1 MPVFDH
7 MITKG
12 TAGEAS
18 YPFTGNDGAQCPQQ
32 MATPFRATS
41 WGFVGPNQTTIPS
54 VSAIKA
60 ALCQHGPLATAVQVD
75 GAFQGY
81 TGGVFDEHTQHFDW
95 INHGV
100 TIIGWDDS
108 KHAWLI
114 KNSWGTLWG
123 DTGGYGSERGYMWI
137 DYNTNNIGIATA
149 WVDARSNRWDL
160 IAAYDKLLMAQYKI
174 VPDPGPQP
182 IPDPTIKTKLLQSP
196 AALQTQT
203 QPALKQQM
211 LKTQPLL
218 TQPQ

>member
-1 MPVFDH
+1 MLLQHAKPQRRRLRRKDRQAPVGKPAEH
-7 MITKG
+7 G
-12 TAGEAS
+12 
-18 YPFTGNDGAQCPQQ
+18 QQ
-32 MATPFRATS
+32 R
-41 WGFVGPNQTTIPS
+41 
-54 VSAIKA
+54 
-60 ALCQHGPLATAVQVD
+60 
-75 GAFQGY
+75 
-81 TGGVFDEHTQHFDW
+81 GGICAVFDEHTQHFDW

-123 DTGGYGSERGYMWI
+123 DTGGYGTERGYMWI

-160 IAAYDKLLMAQYKI
+160 IAAYDKLLLSQYKI
-174 VPDPGPQP
+174 LPDPQPQP
-182 IPDPTIKTKLLQSP
+182 NPSLKTKLLQSP
-196 AALQTQT
+196 SVLQTQP
-203 QPALKQQM
+203 QPVLKQQQL